1 VANSTLSFQVGLDA
15 DSALAAQLYTL
26 TLASNHSEQEVFAGA
41 YLQLLGVDMGTV
53 SRIILATGV
62 FVERVLVQGV
72 YMSAIS
78 VNVEFQVI
86 ARILTYSVRSVGELL
101 VSQVHPF
108 FFPRTPHY
116 TGQVATCVR
125 KCVVVRTVAD

>member
-41 YLQLLGVDMGTV
+41 YLQLLGLDMGTV
-53 SRIILATGV
+53 SWIILATGV
-62 FVERVLVQGV
+62 FVDRVLVQGV

-78 VNVEFQVI
+78 VTVEFQVTTRLSPYC
-86 ARILTYSVRSVGELL
+86 AGSVREAFVPNRIHCFLHSL
-101 VSQVHPF
+101 VR
-108 FFPRTPHY
+108 FPLACAW
-116 TGQVATCVR
+116 VCACL
-125 KCVVVRTVAD
+125 